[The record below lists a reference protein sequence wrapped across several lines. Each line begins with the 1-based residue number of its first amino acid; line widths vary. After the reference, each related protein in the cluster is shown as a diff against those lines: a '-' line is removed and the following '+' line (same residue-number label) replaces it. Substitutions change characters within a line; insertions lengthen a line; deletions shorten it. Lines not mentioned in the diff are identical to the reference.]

1 MFVASRPAPGWRP
14 AQRGARRADPRP
26 ARQGA
31 RRVSS
36 RPQRQAPRRDAAQ
49 FSDDPGPTRTG
60 PAAGRPGPAVLGRKR
75 ARDGDRR
82 VSRERRST
90 SARAIIRTIDRMP
103 GPPAPGPYL
112 QTVSGRFVN
121 PFDADPDQLDIA
133 DITRALANTCRFGG
147 HCRSF
152 YSVAQHSVIVS
163 ELVEQRGGDSEDVFA
178 ALMHD
183 AAEAYL
189 GDMPHPLKH
198 RSALGEAFRAAEAH
212 LEQAIHKRFGIKP
225 DVPEIKRA
233 DRALLATERRVFS
246 AEDWHWPELEGV
258 EPLDLQLTAWSPD
271 EAAARF
277 AARYAQLDKARA
289 S

>member
-1 MFVASRPAPGWRP
+1 MSH
-14 AQRGARRADPRP
+14 
-26 ARQGA
+26 
-31 RRVSS
+31 
-36 RPQRQAPRRDAAQ
+36 
-49 FSDDPGPTRTG
+49 
-60 PAAGRPGPAVLGRKR
+60 
-75 ARDGDRR
+75 
-82 VSRERRST
+82 
-90 SARAIIRTIDRMP
+90 MN

-121 PFDADPDQLDIA
+121 PFEPDPEQLDIA

-163 ELVEQRGGDSEDVFA
+163 ELVEQRGGDVEDVFA

-189 GDMPHPLKH
+189 GDMPHPIKH
-198 RSALGEAFRAAEAH
+198 RSALGEAFKAAEEH
-212 LEQAIHKRFGIKP
+212 LERALRARFKIKP

-233 DRALLATERRVFS
+233 DRALLATERRALS
-246 AEDWHWPELEGV
+246 AEDWHWPELDGV
-258 EPLDLQLTAWSPD
+258 EPLDLELTAWPPD
-271 EAAARF
+271 EAARAF
-277 AARYAQLDKARA
+277 AARYAELEAARA